1 MVVWS
6 HFGLVTCLWLGI
18 NTAKIKKK
26 KKNTDYHTGRYCKER
41 GGGIESI
48 LFQFKKYH
56 MKLKKKEDY
65 SVDTSIHLRR
75 GEQNTH
81 RRSYRDE
88 V

>member
-18 NTAKIKKK
+18 NTAKIKK

-75 GEQNTH
+75 GNKTPWKELQRH
-81 RRSYRDE
+81 SVE
-88 V
+88 